1 VRNSAAVY
9 GLTLGAVLVVSTGC
23 FLLSPYVSPHQFSFV
38 PANGAEVVRLAF
50 YLVVCLV
57 LTGLGAGFGETRR
70 GVRHPSPPRAFPLRA
85 SPPRADAADA
95 SAVASVDG
103 TELRGTELALREADP
118 RTAPSATW
126 RILVVDDNTDSALN
140 VSLLLERSGHE
151 TRTAY
156 DGLEAVE
163 VAGAYKPEVVL
174 LDIGLPWM
182 SGYDV
187 CRAIREQPWG
197 RDILI
202 VALSGWGREEDRRK
216 SQAAG
221 FNRHLV
227 KPLDYPVLEKLLEA
241 WPAV

>member
-1 VRNSAAVY
+1 MRSSIAVY
-9 GLTLGAVLVVSTGC
+9 GLTLGAVLVVSVGC
-23 FLLSPYVSPHQFSFV
+23 FLLSPYVFPHRFSFV
-38 PANGAEVVRLAF
+38 PASGAEVARLAL
-50 YLVVCLV
+50 YLVVCLAIAA
-57 LTGLGAGFGETRR
+57 LAGALRWTQDLSRPGPAASDAAASVNGTESGET
-70 GVRHPSPPRAFPLRA
+70 
-85 SPPRADAADA
+85 
-95 SAVASVDG
+95 
-103 TELRGTELALREADP
+103 ELTLREADP
-118 RTAPSATW
+118 RTTPSATW
-126 RILVVDDNTDSALN
+126 RILVVDDNTDSALS
-140 VSLLLERSGHE
+140 VSLLLEMAGHE

-216 SQAAG
+216 SQEAG

>member
-1 VRNSAAVY
+1 VRKSAAVY
-9 GLTLGAVLVVSTGC
+9 GLTLGAVLVVSMGC
-23 FLLSPYVSPHQFSFV
+23 FLFSPYVFPYRFSFV

-50 YLVVCLV
+50 YLAVCL
-57 LTGLGAGFGETRR
+57 TITGIGAGLGEALR
-70 GVRHPSPPRAFPLRA
+70 GARHPSLPW
-85 SPPRADAADA
+85 ADAAGAPDA
-95 SAVASVDG
+95 AACVDG
-103 TELRGTELALREADP
+103 AELRETEEALREADR
-118 RTAPSATW
+118 RTAASAPR
-126 RILVVDDNTDSALN
+126 RILVVDDNTDSALS
-140 VSLLLERSGHE
+140 VSLLLEMSGHE

-163 VAGAYKPEVVL
+163 MAGAYQPEVVL

-187 CRAIREQPWG
+187 CRAIRDQPWG

-202 VALSGWGREEDRRK
+202 VALIGWGREEDRRK